1 VLSRNAVAS
10 HPPAAVTAR
19 ALQVAPAPAATTHPT
34 DLEITAPPAALC
46 ASRRIDCAIVN
57 MPSS

>member
-1 VLSRNAVAS
+1 MPLTNARLAASSSR
-10 HPPAAVTAR
+10 R
-19 ALQVAPAPAATTHPT
+19 ALQVAPAPAATTHPA
-34 DLEITAPPAALC
+34 DLEITAPAAALC